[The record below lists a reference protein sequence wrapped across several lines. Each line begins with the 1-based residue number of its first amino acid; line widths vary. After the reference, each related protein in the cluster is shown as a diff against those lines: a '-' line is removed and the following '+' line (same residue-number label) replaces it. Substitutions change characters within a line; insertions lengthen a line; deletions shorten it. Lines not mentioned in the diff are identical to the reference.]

1 MFKRIIYFLVF
12 VFSLTLT
19 SCKKV
24 NDHKVKFEIEFI
36 EDCQYGYSNNID
48 VICKPHKN
56 EVQSDIPYI
65 NKENIKP
72 GFVWKYE
79 YWELHDGDKVLFTVM
94 PQQGY
99 HFIMKVYLDDKLVS
113 YREVITGYGAYCVT
127 TTIDIWG
134 INNEAS
140 SDSGIIEF
148 VYSE

>member
-1 MFKRIIYFLVF
+1 MFKRIIYFLVL

-36 EDCQYGYSNNID
+36 EDCQDGYSDMID
-48 VICKPHKN
+48 VICKPSYN
-56 EVQSDIPYI
+56 DEQSDIPSI

-79 YWELHDGDKVLFTVM
+79 YWELRDGDKVLFTVM

-113 YREVITGYGAYCVT
+113 YREVITGYGGYYVT